1 MTTGLAACYTWFR
14 SGDNASALQMKEI
27 SVITT
32 PNQSTTFTERASFG
46 AGRMIAAI
54 RWPFTNKFAAPVW
67 LALRLYIAWI
77 WFQMSM
83 GKFQAGWL
91 TSDPVGTLFKL
102 IEKGTLAVPLPFYR
116 GVAGALL
123 DAGVSPIISHSMPFL
138 EMAVALAFATG
149 VLVPAAAVGAI
160 LLNINIVLSGM
171 GVPAFDGPII
181 AAELLFVLSFRVV
194 GAIGFEGLARRIL
207 RTVVQA
213 VRSTRLVPQRRR

>member
-1 MTTGLAACYTWFR
+1 
-14 SGDNASALQMKEI
+14 
-27 SVITT
+27 VITS
-32 PNQSTTFTERASFG
+32 PNQSTTYSTHASSSVG
-46 AGRMIAAI
+46 GITAAI

-67 LALRLYIAWI
+67 LALRLYIASI

-123 DAGVSPIISHSMPFL
+123 DAGVSPMISHSMPFL
-138 EMAVALAFATG
+138 EMAVALAFASG

-207 RTVVQA
+207 SAA
-213 VRSTRLVPQRRR
+213 VRITRLAPLRRG

>member
-1 MTTGLAACYTWFR
+1 M
-14 SGDNASALQMKEI
+14 
-27 SVITT
+27 ITT

-46 AGRMIAAI
+46 AGRLIAAI

-91 TSDPVGTLFKL
+91 TSDPVGQMFKL
-102 IEKGTLAVPLPFYR
+102 IEKGTIAVPLPFYR

-123 DAGVSPIISHSMPFL
+123 DAGISPMISHSMPFL
-138 EMAVALAFATG
+138 EMAVALSLATG

-160 LLNINIVLSGM
+160 LLNINIVLSGI
-171 GVPAFDGPII
+171 GTPAFDGPII
-181 AAELLFVLSFRVV
+181 AAELLFVMSYRVV
-194 GAIGFEGLARRIL
+194 GGIGFERLARRIL
-207 RTVVQA
+207 SAALLLVRPTRKPTVNVQA
-213 VRSTRLVPQRRR
+213 